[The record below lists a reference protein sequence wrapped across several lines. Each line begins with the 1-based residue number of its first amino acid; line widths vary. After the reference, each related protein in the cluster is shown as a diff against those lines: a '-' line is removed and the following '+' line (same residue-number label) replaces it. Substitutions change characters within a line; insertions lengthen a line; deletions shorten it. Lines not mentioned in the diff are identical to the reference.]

1 MDLISILLATVSL
14 IMIGLSILVISGE
27 KKLSN
32 RIFSLFILCISLW
45 SLGILGFRLTSSEY
59 LGLIFSDFNYVI
71 ALLIATLF
79 SHFSLIFP
87 SERKVWFPY
96 LLALYSPAILI
107 LIGFIIDPNIILMNV
122 YTTNEGLKLVMINI
136 INYTIYALYFITF
149 LTIAYVNLF
158 NSYLTNLNK
167 IVKSQIKM
175 LIIGTLLPYLIAMYF
190 DLILA
195 ASDYEYVW
203 AGPLMAFVV
212 VYVILYAA
220 YKHHLLNI
228 EAITAEILAGSLW
241 IFIVLRTL
249 LSIKS
254 QGVFA
259 DIGLL
264 ILSSIIGLFLIRSI
278 KREVSARK
286 KSSSLARDLE
296 KANDLLTS
304 LNSTLSEKVAE
315 QTAEVRK
322 AFELEKHARRE
333 LEKLNETKDQFIMIT
348 QHHLRTPVTSIR
360 WELEAMLGGTYGA
373 FSPEQRAALQD
384 TNTAVHRLTR
394 IVDDFLNI
402 TALKVGSQILNI
414 ETGNLKPLVEDV
426 LSELKIDIEKMH
438 LKVVYPHDTASWPDL
453 QIDAGKMRE
462 VLLIIL
468 ENAVK
473 YNVDGGSIDV
483 MTDSKDGYLEIIVK
497 NTGFVLTSEDKE
509 RLFSRLFYR
518 GVKAQKANPIGMGI
532 GLSVARA
539 IVRAHKGMLEICS
552 RDDGK
557 GVVVKLRILISKI
570 ATM

>member
-1 MDLISILLATVSL
+1 
-14 IMIGLSILVISGE
+14 
-27 KKLSN
+27 
-32 RIFSLFILCISLW
+32 
-45 SLGILGFRLTSSEY
+45 
-59 LGLIFSDFNYVI
+59 
-71 ALLIATLF
+71 
-79 SHFSLIFP
+79 
-87 SERKVWFPY
+87 
-96 LLALYSPAILI
+96 
-107 LIGFIIDPNIILMNV
+107 
-122 YTTNEGLKLVMINI
+122 
-136 INYTIYALYFITF
+136 
-149 LTIAYVNLF
+149 
-158 NSYLTNLNK
+158 
-167 IVKSQIKM
+167 
-175 LIIGTLLPYLIAMYF
+175 MYF

-384 TNTAVHRLTR
+384 TNTAVGRLTR

-426 LSELKIDIEKMH
+426 LAELKIDIEKMH
-438 LKVVYPHDTASWPDL
+438 LTVNCGKSGGKGASDGTNSTGKANVWPDL
-453 QIDAGKMRE
+453 QIDASKMRE

-473 YNVDGGSIDV
+473 YNVDHGSIDV
-483 MTDSKDGYLEIIVK
+483 TTDSKDDYFEMIVK
-497 NTGFVLTSEDKE
+497 NTGFGLTSEDKE
-509 RLFSRLFYR
+509 KLFNRLFYR
-518 GVKAQKANPIGMGI
+518 GTEAQKANPIGMGI

-539 IVRAHKGMLEICS
+539 IVRAHKGLLEICS
-552 RDDGK
+552 RDDSK
-557 GVVVKLRILISKI
+557 GVVVKLRMLNSK
-570 ATM
+570 MVMM